1 MIREPLPSLLGSRV
15 HPLDVARLRGVTRR
29 LVYGL
34 GGLVFALLVGCGG
47 EGGADESA
55 GDQGEASADGTEPLL
70 TVVEPTSGQTTEAA
84 SLRIAGSATDETAM
98 DAVRLQ
104 VNDEATYLLAS
115 GGGTTLDFERSI
127 PLQEGAN
134 QLRFEAEDAA
144 GNTTA
149 EVRNVT
155 RTEAAG
161 GGGGPPSESPLADA
175 LAEPLGAAIPC
186 PNLSLTPSAAPPGT
200 TVTVNDM
207 PADLDE
213 PGFRVIADT
222 PQGQRV
228 DPLFVHANP
237 PDGAVRFTV
246 PVHPTR
252 DPDGGEVMLELGD
265 GTGHCPPQP
274 FRIEPMPEAPADYAE
289 TVRLELEA
297 WVDQTLEVLGYDPAQ
312 LAQAEAARVPEP
324 DRPLWLAKQ
333 LVSGS
338 GAAGL
343 SRLAEQAASDGD
355 RYLERLLMAADLAGD
370 LNEARL
376 ELDTVPIGQRP
387 TANAPARAIKRV
399 PWASQRAEGPS
410 RRPQVTGCEERAF
423 EAEPLS
429 ITTAAQLAA
438 RMQAAQD
445 GYLFDGSTSGW
456 LLGGAALADH
466 RGTGTAAGVAGAA
479 VYVVK
484 TVEQARRALEP
495 QSIVAFEVDR
505 ATTRWVEDRPP
516 SLPGRWEGATVTAEG
531 AGFNLAKATLEGLIT
546 AVGLIPGPVGSG
558 VTAAT
563 VVSPDG
569 VNAGIDALTGDSCFR
584 IQAPRY
590 GPINVNDAQWTRAE
604 ITGGSVE
611 QVTHRTYKGVD
622 IGASELLVA
631 LRGERFATRQTF
643 EERFTIQVEELI
655 LSLIPT
661 RTRVQEPGEVV
672 DISAT
677 AANAYT
683 RESNFFAEVLGGD
696 GFGRIL
702 DQRENGAFYDVRVE
716 TTEARERYPAL
727 VRFEAQHRTLPEGA
741 GKRTV
746 TAEIDVRG
754 AITVTPR
761 AACLIPSSEI
771 DLTAELSGFRAGNDS
786 VTWTRTD
793 GRLSGVQDRTATLVA
808 PGQPGRVSVTATSDA
823 DPEVSDTVTYTVS
836 ETCLKKIWYPVG
848 TLTLDGNGSYSL
860 NTSDRCPA
868 DQREAEQV
876 AQFATVDPLQPPA
889 IPPDTQLWFDRNE
902 SIAADFAHSSSR
914 HVVDDQD
921 TPDPG
926 DDTCSTVGLTGS
938 HTGSIQYG
946 ATADGTLSFR
956 LESDLKT
963 RCDTHSNDAVSCS
976 SGGAVAGATGAY
988 YIEVPTAVDYR
999 IQGELRCEG
1008 LTGNVV
1014 TQVPITATVLRFQ
1027 NGTEPFEPAPDI
1039 GTGVSRPDGAPRS
1052 PQLFSLRCP
1061 EADQTLPFDIPFTLD
1076 APLSAS
1082 DTDLAII
1089 QLSGT
1094 IQVLPASAPDFAP
1107 PDPGGGAIPQPPTP
1121 PAPGEYQSGAEIELT
1136 IQVQP
1141 R

>member
-1 MIREPLPSLLGSRV
+1 MIREHFPSFRGSRV
-15 HPLDVARLRGVTRR
+15 RS
-29 LVYGL
+29 L
-34 GGLVFALLVGCGG
+34 GGPLRFCLRRFVYCIGLAIVALMIGCG
-47 EGGADESA
+47 
-55 GDQGEASADGTEPLL
+55 ADGNTDDADANPQG
-70 TVVEPTSGQTTEAA
+70 PSSGST
-84 SLRIAGSATDETAM
+84 
-98 DAVRLQ
+98 
-104 VNDEATYLLAS
+104 N
-115 GGGTTLDFERSI
+115 GGTDGGTD
-127 PLQEGAN
+127 
-134 QLRFEAEDAA
+134 DA
-144 GNTTA
+144 GQ
-149 EVRNVT
+149 
-155 RTEAAG
+155 G
-161 GGGGPPSESPLADA
+161 QPPRIESPLTPA
-175 LAEPLGAAIPC
+175 LAEPLGTAIAC
-186 PNLSLTPSAAPPGT
+186 PNLRLTPSAAPPGT
-200 TVTVNDM
+200 TVTVTGI
-207 PADLDE
+207 PADLGE

-228 DPLFVHANP
+228 DPLFVHENP
-237 PDGAVRFTV
+237 ADEAIQFTV

-252 DPDGGEVMLELGD
+252 DPDGGEVVLELGD
-265 GTGHCPPQP
+265 GTNHCPQQP
-274 FRIEPMPEAPADYAE
+274 FRIESMPEAPADYAE
-289 TVRLELEA
+289 TMRLELEA
-297 WVDQTLEVLGYDPAQ
+297 WVDKTLEVLGYNPVQ
-312 LAQAEAARVPEP
+312 LAQAEAASVPEP

-338 GAAGL
+338 GEAGL
-343 SRLAEQAASDGD
+343 SSLAEQAASDGD

-370 LNEARL
+370 LNGARL
-376 ELDTVPIGQRP
+376 ELDTVPIGQRQ
-387 TANAPARAIKRV
+387 TANAPASGIKRV
-399 PWASQRAEGPS
+399 PWAANRAEGPF

-456 LLGGAALADH
+456 LLGGVALADV
-466 RGTGTAAGVAGAA
+466 RGTGTAAGIAGAT

-516 SLPGRWEGATVTAEG
+516 SFELGASPGRWEGATVTAEG
-531 AGFNLAKATLEGLIT
+531 VGFNLAKATLEGLIT
-546 AVGLIPGPVGSG
+546 AVGLIPGPVGAG

-584 IQAPRY
+584 IQPPRY
-590 GPINVNDAQWTRAE
+590 GPINVNDAEWTRAE

-611 QVTHRTYKGVD
+611 QLTHRTYKGVD
-622 IGASELLVA
+622 IGTSELIVA

-677 AANAYT
+677 AQNAYT

-702 DQRENGAFYDVRVE
+702 NQRENGSFYDVRVE
-716 TTEARERYPAL
+716 TPEARERYPVL

-761 AACLIPSSEI
+761 AACLIPGSEI
-771 DLTAELSGFRAGNDS
+771 ALTAELSGFRAGNDS

-808 PGQPGRVSVTATSDA
+808 PGQAGRVSVTATSDA

-848 TLTLDGNGSYSL
+848 ALSLDGNGSYTL
-860 NTSDRCPA
+860 NPSDRCPA

-876 AQFATVDPLQPPA
+876 EQFATVDPLQPPA

-902 SIAADFAHSSSR
+902 SITADFAHSSSR

-921 TPDPG
+921 TPDPT
-926 DDTCSTVGLTGS
+926 DDTCSTVGLTGR
-938 HTGSIQYG
+938 HTGSIHYG
-946 ATADGTLSFR
+946 ATADGTLSLR

-976 SGGAVAGATGAY
+976 SGGAVAGATGSY
-988 YIEVPTAVDYR
+988 YIEVPAAVDYR

-1008 LTGNVV
+1008 LTGNVR
-1014 TQVPITATVLRFQ
+1014 TQPITATVLRYQ

-1039 GTGVSRPDGAPRS
+1039 GTGVSRPDGISRS
-1052 PQLFSLRCP
+1052 PQLFSLSCP
-1061 EADQTLPFDIPFTLD
+1061 ETDQTLPFDIPFTLD
-1076 APLSAS
+1076 APLSAG

-1089 QLSGT
+1089 QITGN
-1094 IQVLPASAPDFAP
+1094 IQVLPASAPDFGP
-1107 PDPGGGAIPQPPTP
+1107 PDLEGGGIPRPPTP
-1121 PAPGEYQSGAEIELT
+1121 PDPGEYQSGAEIELT